1 MPKKEVLVYLFGT
14 VALLVAVPVIIIYI
28 GYRFNAPFMPPLL
41 VSSIFGAVTSALGLF
56 FTVWANIE
64 LKRKGK
70 GGPAVFGKIKLM
82 QETSVLVTTGPYALC
97 RNPMH
102 LGVFL
107 FYLGLCCSVNS
118 LYSLIIP
125 LMFGIFA
132 YCFAV
137 FLDELRLR
145 RDFGAEYEKW
155 AACTPRFL
163 PKNYKK

>member
-1 MPKKEVLVYLFGT
+1 MLKKEVFVYLLGT
-14 VALLVAVPVIIIYI
+14 AALLGAVPAVIIYI

-70 GGPAVFGKIKLM
+70 GGPAVFGRIKLM
-82 QETSVLVTTGPYALC
+82 QETSSLVTSGPYALC

-118 LYSLIIP
+118 LYSLMIP

-137 FLDELRLR
+137 FLDEPRLR

-155 AACTPRFL
+155 AARTPRFL

>member
-1 MPKKEVLVYLFGT
+1 MLKKEFFVYLFGT
-14 VALLVAVPVIIIYI
+14 VVLLAAVPAVIIYI
-28 GYRFNAPFMPPLL
+28 GYRFEAPFMPPLL

-82 QETSVLVTTGPYALC
+82 QETSALVTSGPYALC

-125 LMFGIFA
+125 IMFGVFA

-137 FLDELRLR
+137 FLDEPRLR

-155 AACTPRFL
+155 AARTPRFL

>member
-1 MPKKEVLVYLFGT
+1 MLKKEFFVYLFGT
-14 VALLVAVPVIIIYI
+14 VVLLAAVPAVIIYI
-28 GYRFNAPFMPPLL
+28 GYRFEAPFMPPLL

-82 QETSVLVTTGPYALC
+82 QETSALVTSGPYALC

-125 LMFGIFA
+125 IMFGVFA

-137 FLDELRLR
+137 F
-145 RDFGAEYEKW
+145 
-155 AACTPRFL
+155 
-163 PKNYKK
+163 

>member
-1 MPKKEVLVYLFGT
+1 MLKKEFFVYLFGT
-14 VALLVAVPVIIIYI
+14 VVLLAAVPAVIIYI
-28 GYRFNAPFMPPLL
+28 GYRFEAPFMPPLL

-82 QETSVLVTTGPYALC
+82 QETSALVTSGPYALC

-125 LMFGIFA
+125 IMFGVFA

-137 FLDELRLR
+137 FLDEPRLR

-155 AACTPRFL
+155 AAHTPRFL